1 MPRDHVQITNGV
13 VLAQPHLC
21 PPYVYELMLRCWT
34 ESASARLPI
43 QGVVTE
49 LTSMTSNPAFD
60 VQVRTYACVPP
71 CSSHAVQPDAYR
83 NHTQDPT
90 VAPPCEVHMIFSC

>member
-1 MPRDHVQITNGV
+1 MPHDHVQITNGV

-60 VQVRTYACVPP
+60 VQVRTHVSRRVHLTP
-71 CSSHAVQPDAYR
+71 CSPMH
-83 NHTQDPT
+83 
-90 VAPPCEVHMIFSC
+90 VAITTRTPQLRHRARYT